1 MKYKKYFIITI
12 ILIVLIS
19 VYGLFILLNKPIN
32 LIDNSKDIIYS
43 IVDEEDKKVPYLNLE
58 NSELIN
64 EDINKFVENNLNDS
78 SNISYKYNKYG
89 NIISLLIRIIEPSTS
104 NAPIIKFKSYNFIIN
119 NSKLLSNDELI
130 SLSNTDKNN
139 IYVDI
144 TNYFI
149 NFYNDSEIRNHL
161 KYEEYINYRSKY
173 FDINNDINYFIDNNK
188 LYTYININNG
198 IDYEEYEYIKKNEY
212 RVLVGDING

>member
-89 NIISLLIRIIEPSTS
+89 NIISLLIRIIESSTS
-104 NAPIIKFKSYNFIIN
+104 NAPIIKFKSNNIIIN

-139 IYVDI
+139 IDVDI

-198 IDYEEYEYIKKNEY
+198 IDYEEYEYIKNNEY